1 MIPSHD
7 HSIDR
12 WQHDHSFDQPDSRA
26 ERRVN
31 IVLGLTIATMV
42 AEIVAGLAFNSM
54 ALLADGIHMGTHAG
68 ALGIAAFAY
77 RYARAHHQ
85 NPQFSFG
92 TGKVASLAGFAS
104 AVLLAV
110 IALATAAEALSR
122 LVNPSAINYQAAL
135 GVAVFGLVVNLAS
148 AALLGHGHDDHHG
161 HHDHHGPDHQGPD
174 HQGPDHH
181 EGHGHEDQHDHAP
194 HGHGDHNLRA
204 AYVHVLADAATS
216 VLAIAAL
223 IGGSWLG
230 WSRLDPVVALV
241 GCGVIGSWAWGLV
254 RDTSAV
260 LLDRTRSL
268 SIHDDIRKAIE
279 SDGDSEVADLH
290 IWRVGIRAH
299 VVVLTVVTHLGHTPD
314 HYKGRISHMA
324 DLDHVTVEVN
334 RCVTEEI
341 GVGRA

>member
-1 MIPSHD
+1 MPMIPSHD

-12 WQHDHSFDQPDSRA
+12 WQHDHSFDRPDARA

-31 IVLGLTIATMV
+31 IVLGLTMATMV

-77 RYARAHHQ
+77 RYARAHHE

-110 IALATAAEALSR
+110 IALATAAEAVSR
-122 LVNPSAINYQAAL
+122 LINPSAINYQAAL

-161 HHDHHGPDHQGPD
+161 HADHHGHDDHKD
-174 HQGPDHH
+174 HGHDDHH
-181 EGHGHEDQHDHAP
+181 DHGH

-230 WSRLDPVVALV
+230 WSLLDPVVALV
-241 GCGVIGSWAWGLV
+241 GCAVIASWAWGLV

-268 SIHDDIRKAIE
+268 SIHEDIRKAIE

-314 HYKGRISHMA
+314 HYKGRIDHIA

-334 RCVTEEI
+334 RCVSEEI